1 MIGLGALLFVVLF
14 ALISEAF
21 FSGSEI
27 AVVASNK
34 ALLLKRT
41 NLGIR
46 LERMVEDFRQ
56 KPQRLLGTALIGTD
70 LSVVVSTSLVT
81 LYLRHRFGEAGELYT
96 LLIMS
101 PMLLIFGEMIP
112 KVIFQ
117 HFADRIAPRV
127 LPLLKFFSYIF
138 YPILITLIGMADLLM
153 FILRAGREKTN
164 PFFTR
169 EQLQFLLTSSPLQK
183 FEKKPEH
190 KMIRRVFRF
199 FESTVKEVMIPLI
212 EVQAFKESATVSE
225 VKKSVR
231 ALPYSRYPVYRE
243 RVDDVVGVLH
253 TFDLINLPDEAATIK
268 SLVRGVVYVPET
280 MPVDDLL
287 LRMQKENFAMAS
299 VVDEYGG
306 CVGIITIEDI
316 LEEIV
321 GEIEDEHDEVPR
333 LFRTLGPNRWLIQAR
348 MEIDSIN
355 ENLGLNLPED
365 EDYETLGG
373 LLLSR
378 LHHIPRTGEVL
389 RYQDLTFLVR
399 KANPRGIEEV
409 LVSRVP
415 RIETEKIP
423 QE

>member
-1 MIGLGALLFVVLF
+1 VIGVGILLFVVFF

-34 ALLLKRT
+34 ALLHKRT
-41 NLGIR
+41 SFGIR
-46 LERMVEDFRQ
+46 LERMVEEFRQ
-56 KPQRLLGTALIGTD
+56 RPQRILGTALIGTN
-70 LSVVVSTSLVT
+70 LSVVASTSLVT
-81 LYLRHRFGEAGELYT
+81 LYLRHRYGEAGELYT

-101 PMLLIFGEMIP
+101 PLLLICGEMIP

-117 HFADRIAPRV
+117 HFADRLAPRV
-127 LPLLKFFSYIF
+127 LPLLKLFSYIF
-138 YPILITLIGMADLLM
+138 YPILVTLIGMADLLM

-164 PFFTR
+164 PFLTR
-169 EQLQFLLTSSPLQK
+169 EQLRFLLTSSASQNL
-183 FEKKPEH
+183 EKKTEH

-212 EVQAFKESATVSE
+212 EVQAFKESAPVSE
-225 VKKSVR
+225 VKKKVR
-231 ALPYSRYPVYRE
+231 ALPYSRYPVFRE
-243 RVDDVVGVLH
+243 RVDDVVGILH
-253 TFDLINLPDEAATIK
+253 AFDLIDHPDESLTIK
-268 SLVRGVVYVPET
+268 SLMRPAVYVPET

-306 CVGIITIEDI
+306 CVGIITMEDI

-321 GEIEDEHDEVPR
+321 GEIEDEHDEAPR
-333 LFRTLGPNRWLIQAR
+333 LFRTLGHNRWLIQAR
-348 MEIDSIN
+348 MEVDHIN
-355 ENLGLNLPED
+355 ENLGLDLPEE

-373 LLLSR
+373 FLLSR
-378 LHHIPRTGEVL
+378 LHHIPRAGEIL

-399 KANPRGIEEV
+399 KASPRGIEEI
-409 LVSRVP
+409 LVSRIP
-415 RIETEKIP
+415 RIETEKIS